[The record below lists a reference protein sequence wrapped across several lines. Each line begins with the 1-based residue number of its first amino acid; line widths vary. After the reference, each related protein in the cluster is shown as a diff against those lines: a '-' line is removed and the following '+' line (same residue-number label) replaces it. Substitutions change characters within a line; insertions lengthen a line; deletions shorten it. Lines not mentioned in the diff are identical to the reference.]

1 MALIVSDA
9 NIFIDME
16 SGGLTRLMF
25 RMGEEIAVPD
35 VLYEEELRQHHGD
48 LPGHGLRIL
57 EVRSEFMTEAVR
69 LRATYPA
76 AGANDVLALVLA
88 KQERCPLLTGDAAL
102 RQAAESEAV
111 PVQGTLWIVQEMLR
125 LGLVTH
131 AMATDAY
138 ARMKA
143 EGRRL
148 PWALVGEQLARCA
161 Q

>member
-1 MALIVSDA
+1 MGLIVSDA

-16 SGGLTRLMF
+16 VGGLTRLMF

-48 LPGHGLRIL
+48 LPGHGLRIM
-57 EVRSEFMTEAVR
+57 EIRGEFMTEAVR
-69 LRATYPA
+69 LRAEYPA
-76 AGANDVLALVLA
+76 AGANDVLALALA

-102 RQAAESEAV
+102 RQAAQAEAV
-111 PVQGTLWIVQEMLR
+111 PVQGTLWIVGELFR
-125 LGLVTH
+125 LGLITH
-131 AMATDAY
+131 ELATNAY

-148 PWALVGEQLARCA
+148 PWALVDEQLARL
-161 Q
+161 